1 MDKHSD
7 KTEIESF
14 KKTIWGKIGMGIQ
27 IYRLSIYRLSIT
39 ERLEDNGV
47 KGKGMHAY
55 TGLRRMHINRL
66 KHEMC
71 V

>member
-14 KKTIWGKIGMGIQ
+14 KKTIGGKIGTGIQ
-27 IYRLSIYRLSIT
+27 IYRLSIT

-66 KHEMC
+66 KHEMY